1 MVVLHLPSSIK
12 LPTNNPTVSCR
23 VHMSSLFAVA
33 TFPTANAT
41 YQTKQSRPIEIISLR
56 TRPNKLVINPEV
68 KEYDNGN
75 TTVEEGF
82 GNDDADTI
90 IQRLQTAVETII
102 DSELKKFT
110 SRVDKE
116 LSFEDRRMLMEEMS
130 REIVGKFWEKPIK
143 YLDCADGNLEQK
155 LKHLRFL
162 VRMLE
167 QSCTNDQRSS

>member
-12 LPTNNPTVSCR
+12 LATNNPMVSCR

-41 YQTKQSRPIEIISLR
+41 YQTKQSRPIEITSLR
-56 TRPNKLVINPEV
+56 TRPNKLVTNPEV
-68 KEYDNGN
+68 KDYDNG
-75 TTVEEGF
+75 EEGF
-82 GNDDADTI
+82 GNDDAETI

-110 SRVDKE
+110 SRVDTE

-130 REIVGKFWEKPIK
+130 RDIVRKFWEKPIK
-143 YLDCADGNLEQK
+143 YLACGDGNLEQK
-155 LKHLRFL
+155 LKHLSFL

-167 QSCTNDQRSS
+167 QSCPSDQIRSS